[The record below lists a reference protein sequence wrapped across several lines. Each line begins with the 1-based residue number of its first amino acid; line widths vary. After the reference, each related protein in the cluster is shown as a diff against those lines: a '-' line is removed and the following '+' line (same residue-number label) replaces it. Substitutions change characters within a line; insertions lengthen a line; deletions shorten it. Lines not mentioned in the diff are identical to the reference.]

1 MSRPHPQPARAVA
14 AAVILTTALA
24 LLSACA
30 PPEGPPGVVTD
41 RSDRWSSATKT
52 RRYSLAVRTTH
63 GDREEF
69 RVSLHTYHRCPR
81 GSHYPACMKG

>member
-24 LLSACA
+24 LLYGCA
-30 PPEGPPGVVTD
+30 PPGGPPGVVTD
-41 RSDRWSSATKT
+41 KTNRWSSATKA
-52 RRYSLAVRTTH
+52 RRYSLTVRTTQ
-63 GDREEF
+63 GDRKEF

-81 GSHYPACMKG
+81 RSRYPACMKG